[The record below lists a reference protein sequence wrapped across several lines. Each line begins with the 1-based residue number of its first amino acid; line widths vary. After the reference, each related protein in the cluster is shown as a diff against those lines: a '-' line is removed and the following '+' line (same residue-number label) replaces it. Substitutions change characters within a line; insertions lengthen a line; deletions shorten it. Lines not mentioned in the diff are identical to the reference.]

1 MYINWNETVYRVP
14 AGLVEQGVVPSSLKV
29 VDLSPMLGVWRL
41 LKNFFFFKETAHLTD
56 TGREAG

>member
-41 LKNFFFFKETAHLTD
+41 LKNFFFFLKKQHI
-56 TGREAG
+56 